1 MHQYKIIAR
10 ILLILPIINFA
21 FAIPIAV
28 KETRQVCCDVPDVAI
43 AISEKRGE
51 ETKKQWDMHFE
62 RMSGKPES
70 SSAAHRAS
78 GSARSESDDVSVN
91 GNAPRQSPA
100 SSTAPDQ
107 GSTSSPQMDTSE
119 TQQVSQELSK
129 SPSLDH
135 YVQTQPELSNSPS
148 LDHYL
153 QSQPALSNSPSLDHN
168 VQTQPELSKSP
179 PLDHNVQTQPELSK
193 SPSLDH
199 NGLTPL
205 LPPSS
210 ESDARVDDTISTMKR
225 PKFKLK
231 SIFQKVLSKLKF
243 RRHMSGPGFARDAEL
258 HGLVDT
264 AGYVYASSSESQT
277 FLLDEFPQYN
287 G

>member
-51 ETKKQWDMHFE
+51 EIKKPWDMHFE
-62 RMSGKPES
+62 R
-70 SSAAHRAS
+70 
-78 GSARSESDDVSVN
+78 
-91 GNAPRQSPA
+91 NAPRQSP
-100 SSTAPDQ
+100 DE
-107 GSTSSPQMDTSE
+107 GSTSSPQMGTSK
-119 TQQVSQELSK
+119 TQQVSQELSKSPSVDHYVQTQPELSKSPSLDHYVQTQPGLSKSPSLDHYLQTQPELSK

-135 YVQTQPELSNSPS
+135 YVQTQPELSK
-148 LDHYL
+148 
-153 QSQPALSNSPSLDHN
+153 SPSLDHN
-168 VQTQPELSKSP
+168 VQTQPEM
-179 PLDHNVQTQPELSK
+179 SK

-205 LPPSS
+205 EILPPSS
-210 ESDARVDDTISTMKR
+210 ESGARVVDTILPMEK
-225 PKFKLK
+225 PKLK
-231 SIFQKVLSKLKF
+231 SVFEKVLSKLKF
-243 RRHMSGPGFARDAEL
+243 RRHMSGPGFARDTEL

-277 FLLDEFPQYN
+277 F
-287 G
+287 